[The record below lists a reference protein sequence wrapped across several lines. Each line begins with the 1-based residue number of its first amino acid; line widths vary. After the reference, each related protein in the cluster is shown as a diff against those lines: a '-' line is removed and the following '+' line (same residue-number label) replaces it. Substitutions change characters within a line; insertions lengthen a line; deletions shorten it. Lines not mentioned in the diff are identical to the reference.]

1 MYSRHSHARR
11 LLLLLLSSLIVVV
24 VSLFFTA
31 SARTASAASAA
42 SPHIDV
48 TTLNTEI
55 SPASLRFL
63 TQAITTAEGDGA
75 QALVIEVNT
84 PGGDLASMKSMTEAE
99 LNSTVPI
106 VTYVTPSGG
115 FAASAGAFVT
125 LAAPVAAMAPTTRI
139 GASSPITSTGADI
152 GSTLKTKLE
161 NDLVASISGIQ
172 RRYGRNVPFA
182 IKMVTEAASYDDVFA
197 LTNNLV
203 DLKATSL
210 GALLNQVDGR
220 TVQLASGSVTLHT
233 AGLSVQTLEPG
244 PFDYFYSFLLDPN
257 VIFLLFIVA
266 MIGIYL
272 EISHPGVIVPGVA
285 GGIALVLFL
294 FAVGSISPNWAGLAL
309 MVLAFVLLVLDL
321 RLPTHGVLTIGA
333 IMALIFG
340 SLLFFNSGGPYDGP
354 QVNPIVVYIMAGVIG
369 LISFALIALIV
380 RAQRRPI
387 TTGIEGMIG
396 AKAVALTPLLP
407 EGRVRYGGEDWAAIL
422 DDPAASAD
430 AGSEVQVVGIDGLR
444 LRVQTVRYRLSA
456 VDDDALSN
464 TTLE

>member
-1 MYSRHSHARR
+1 MFSRHGHARR

-31 SARTASAASAA
+31 SARVASAA

-48 TTLNTEI
+48 TTLNSEI
-55 SPASLRFL
+55 SPASLSFL
-63 TQAITTAEGDGA
+63 KQAITTAEGDGA
-75 QALVIEVNT
+75 QVLVIEVNT
-84 PGGDLASMKSMTEAE
+84 PGGDLASMRSMTEAE

-125 LAAPVAAMAPTTRI
+125 LAAPIAAMAPTTRI

-152 GSTLKTKLE
+152 GSTLKAKLE
-161 NDLVASISGIQ
+161 NDLVALITGIQ
-172 RRYGRNVPFA
+172 KRYGRNVPLA
-182 IKMVTEAASYDDVFA
+182 TAMVTQAASYDDVTA
-197 LTNNLV
+197 YNKQLI
-203 DLKATSL
+203 DLRATSL
-210 GALLNQVDGR
+210 GDLLNQVDGR
-220 TVQLASGSVTLHT
+220 TVKLVTGPVTLHT
-233 AGLSVQTLEPG
+233 AGLHTQMLEPG

-272 EISHPGVIVPGVA
+272 EISHPGAMVPGVA

-294 FAVGSISPNWAGLAL
+294 FAVGSITPNWAGLAL

-333 IMALIFG
+333 IMSLIFG
-340 SLLFFNSGGPYDGP
+340 SLLFFNSGGPYGGA

-380 RAQRRPI
+380 RAQRRPV
-387 TTGIEGMIG
+387 TTGMEGMIG

-407 EGRVRYGGEDWAAIL
+407 EGRVRYGGEDWSAVL
-422 DDPAASAD
+422 DDPAESAD
-430 AGSEVQVVGIDGLR
+430 AGSEVRVVAVEGLR
-444 LRVQTVRYRLSA
+444 LRVQAVRYRPAA
-456 VDDDALSN
+456 VDEDVLSN
-464 TTLE
+464 TSLE

>member
-1 MYSRHSHARR
+1 MFSRHRHARR

-24 VSLFFTA
+24 VSLFFTV
-31 SARTASAASAA
+31 SARAASAA

-48 TTLNTEI
+48 TTLNTVI
-55 SPASLRFL
+55 GPASLSFL
-63 TQAITTAEGDGA
+63 KQAISTAEGDGA
-75 QALVIEVNT
+75 RVLVIEVNT

-125 LAAPVAAMAPTTRI
+125 LAAPIAAMAPTTRI

-152 GSTLKTKLE
+152 GSTLKAKLE
-161 NDLVASISGIQ
+161 NDLVASITGIQ
-172 RRYGRNVPFA
+172 NRYGRDVELA
-182 IKMVTEAASYDDVFA
+182 TKMVTQAASYDDVTAF
-197 LTNNLV
+197 NKHLV
-203 DLKATSL
+203 DLRSTSL
-210 GALLNQVDGR
+210 GDLLNQVDGR
-220 TVQLASGSVTLHT
+220 TAKLATDTVTLHT
-233 AGLSVQTLEPG
+233 AGLRVQMLEPG

-266 MIGIYL
+266 MLGIYL
-272 EISHPGVIVPGVA
+272 EISHPGAIVPGVA

-294 FAVGSISPNWAGLAL
+294 FAVGSITPNWAGLAL
-309 MVLAFVLLVLDL
+309 MALAFVLLVLDL

-333 IMALIFG
+333 IMSLIFG

-380 RAQRRPI
+380 RAQRRPV
-387 TTGIEGMIG
+387 TTGLEGMIG

-407 EGRVRYGGEDWAAIL
+407 EGRVRYGGEDWSAVI
-422 DDPAASAD
+422 DDPAESAD
-430 AGSEVQVVGIDGLR
+430 AGSEVQVVAVEGLR
-444 LRVQTVRYRLSA
+444 LRVKAVRYRPSI
-456 VDDDALSN
+456 VDSDALSN
-464 TTLE
+464 TSLE

>member
-1 MYSRHSHARR
+1 MFSRHRHARR

-24 VSLFFTA
+24 VSLFFTV
-31 SARTASAASAA
+31 SARAASAA

-55 SPASLRFL
+55 GPASLSFL
-63 TQAITTAEGDGA
+63 KQAISTAEGDGA
-75 QALVIEVNT
+75 RVLVIEVNT

-125 LAAPVAAMAPTTRI
+125 LAAPIAAMAPTTRI

-152 GSTLKTKLE
+152 GSTLKAKLE
-161 NDLVASISGIQ
+161 NDLVASITGIQ
-172 RRYGRNVPFA
+172 NRYGRDVELA
-182 IKMVTEAASYDDVFA
+182 TKMVTQAASYDDVTAF
-197 LTNNLV
+197 NKHLV
-203 DLKATSL
+203 DLRSTSL
-210 GALLNQVDGR
+210 GDLLNQVDGR
-220 TVQLASGSVTLHT
+220 TARLATDTVTLHT
-233 AGLSVQTLEPG
+233 AGLRVQMLEPG

-266 MIGIYL
+266 MLGIYL
-272 EISHPGVIVPGVA
+272 EISHPGAIVPGVA

-294 FAVGSISPNWAGLAL
+294 FAVGSITPNWAGLAL
-309 MVLAFVLLVLDL
+309 MALAFVLLVLDL

-333 IMALIFG
+333 IMSLIFG

-380 RAQRRPI
+380 RAQRRPV
-387 TTGIEGMIG
+387 TTGLEGMIG

-407 EGRVRYGGEDWAAIL
+407 EGRVRYGGEDWSAVI
-422 DDPAASAD
+422 DDPAESAD
-430 AGSEVQVVGIDGLR
+430 AGSEVQVVAVEGLR
-444 LRVQTVRYRLSA
+444 LRVKAVRYRPSI
-456 VDDDALSN
+456 VDSDALSN
-464 TTLE
+464 TSLE